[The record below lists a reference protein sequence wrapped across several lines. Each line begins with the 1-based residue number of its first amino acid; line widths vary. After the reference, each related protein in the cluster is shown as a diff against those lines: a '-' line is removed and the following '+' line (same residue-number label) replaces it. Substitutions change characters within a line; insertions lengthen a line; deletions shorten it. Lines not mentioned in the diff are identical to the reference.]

1 MPITLYVSIT
11 AFFFATIVR
20 TIDAPPWKS
29 SSLALLQ
36 CGNPDNKMAGTK
48 QFKAFA
54 KSTKVRL
61 DDNGE
66 TWHLVDSQQD
76 SVGKQELALQE

>member
-1 MPITLYVSIT
+1 MPIMLYVSIT

-20 TIDAPPWKS
+20 TIEARPWKS
-29 SSLALLQ
+29 STLALLQ

-61 DDNGE
+61 EDNGE

-76 SVGKQELALQE
+76 SISTRELAPRE